1 MINYINDTEKLVETF
16 SQKVLLTYSIEE
28 WAQMAYK
35 FRKRNWTSQGT
46 YIYLKWSPFS
56 KETQDELMTLLER
69 NEISDLQDEIYPH
82 YYDLLW
88 EEITTEWD
96 LTDEL
101 QGIEKD
107 TDDYYNI
114 IDGLIVDTMD
124 INPPHHHLIL
134 AIMDKIEDYY
144 NEYQNENL

>member
-1 MINYINDTEKLVETF
+1 MINYINDTEELVETF
-16 SQKVLLTYSIEE
+16 TQKVLPTYSIEE

-46 YIYLKWSPFS
+46 YIYLKWSPLS

-69 NEISDLQDEIYPH
+69 NEISDLQDEIYPD
-82 YYDLLW
+82 YYELLW

-107 TDDYYNI
+107 TDEYYNI
-114 IDGLIVDTMD
+114 IHELVVDTMD
-124 INPPHHHLIL
+124 INPPQHHLIL